1 MARKEKAERSRV
13 TKTLSLAILGSILAI
28 VFLYL
33 GLLRGNTPTVEE
45 LLEEDSPDSKRYAA
59 TDISVSVTPDN
70 RTSTRTP
77 KRPTKAELDQE
88 KVRKEQVQKLKA
100 AAAARDTK
108 RAERTGATQAQRQQ
122 FRELLSNMEQADR
135 QALTKIR
142 SQLISLNREA
152 DVWQYISSRVMSQP
166 EKTLKELLSIMGEIK
181 PEETRDYA
189 KGMATEK
196 DPALRV
202 HAIEYLAAAQDKP
215 DIKTIG
221 LIARGMIDNSTNVR
235 IATAEALAKF
245 GDRRATAVLING
257 LDSPNYKVR
266 DASEAA
272 LKTIW
277 PDNTAVQNAAN
288 LGTLKDALSAQ
299 AGLIIDTIKPQSL
312 TTLFDPNSER
322 NTKRTEG
329 T

>member
-1 MARKEKAERSRV
+1 
-13 TKTLSLAILGSILAI
+13 
-28 VFLYL
+28 
-33 GLLRGNTPTVEE
+33 
-45 LLEEDSPDSKRYAA
+45 
-59 TDISVSVTPDN
+59 
-70 RTSTRTP
+70 
-77 KRPTKAELDQE
+77 
-88 KVRKEQVQKLKA
+88 
-100 AAAARDTK
+100 
-108 RAERTGATQAQRQQ
+108 
-122 FRELLSNMEQADR
+122 MEQGDQ

-215 DIKTIG
+215 DIITIG

-245 GDRRATAVLING
+245 GDIRATAVLING

-277 PDNTAVQNAAN
+277 SDNTAVQNAAN
-288 LGTLKDALSAQ
+288 LGTLKDVLSAQ
-299 AGLIIDTIKPQSL
+299 ARLINDTIKPQSL